1 MNKKY
6 NRNFG
11 ILISIILIL
20 FFIYDYYKTSNI
32 NLYFIFSAG
41 IVLFI
46 SIIKPRWIYPASFL
60 WFNLGVFLSRTL
72 SPIILF
78 IIFYFLITPISLIL
92 KLFKIGP
99 SKKKFLIKRKSF
111 WIDRLEQPKNM
122 NRQF

>member
-1 MNKKY
+1 MNKNY

-11 ILISIILIL
+11 ILICIIFIL
-20 FFIYDYYKTSNI
+20 LFIYDYYKVSNI

-41 IVLFI
+41 IALLV
-46 SIIKPRWIYPASFL
+46 SIIKPRWMYPASFL
-60 WFNLGVFLSRTL
+60 WFNLGVFLPRIL

-92 KLFKIGP
+92 KIFKIA
-99 SKKKFLIKRKSF
+99 SYKKNFLIKRKSF